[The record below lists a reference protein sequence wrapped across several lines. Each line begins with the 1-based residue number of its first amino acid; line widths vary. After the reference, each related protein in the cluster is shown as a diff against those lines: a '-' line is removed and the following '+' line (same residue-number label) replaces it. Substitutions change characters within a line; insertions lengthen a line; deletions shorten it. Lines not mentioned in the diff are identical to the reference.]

1 MAKMKYDKY
10 IIKEPFA
17 KSIFKEVV
25 APQFYISGARN
36 CNGANFSLG
45 WSFLTEPFL
54 MVGEAHKHDFDQI
67 ICFLG
72 GNPMNIKDFDA
83 EVELYLGEEKEKY
96 IIDSSS
102 FVYVP
107 KGMMHCPLNVKR
119 VTKPIMFID
128 VVLAPE
134 PDVRRKPASK

>member
-1 MAKMKYDKY
+1 MAEMKYEKY
-10 IIKEPFA
+10 IVKEPFT

-25 APQFYISGARN
+25 APQFLISGERD
-36 CNGANFSLG
+36 CGGANFTLG

-54 MVGEAHKHDFDQI
+54 MVGDAHTHDFDQI

-72 GNPMNIKDFDA
+72 GNPMDITDFGA
-83 EVELYLGEEKEKY
+83 EVEMYLGEEGEKY

-107 KGMMHCPLNVKR
+107 KGLAHCPLNIKV
-119 VTKPIMFID
+119 VNKPIMFID
-128 VVLAPE
+128 VVLAPRA
-134 PDVRRKPASK
+134 DVRRIPESK